1 MTVVLVP
8 VSTHQSRR
16 RIERDLVKLESDAS
30 TKEDKGRRVDA
41 RHRQPDALVG
51 LDERW
56 LQLARWEPKAV
67 DAIIKFGKSAQREWQ
82 TTVALTWIEAVIDDR
97 FDLIATSLYL
107 LEEGMTIGRE
117 QV

>member
-67 DAIIKFGKSAQREWQ
+67 DAIIKRSEESRVGKGGVSTCSSRWSPYNEKKKKH
-82 TTVALTWIEAVIDDR
+82 
-97 FDLIATSLYL
+97 
-107 LEEGMTIGRE
+107 
-117 QV
+117 